1 MVQLFY
7 MSQPKRPLVIANWK
21 MNPVSINEAK
31 TIFLGIK
38 TASKKYPETNVVV
51 APPTLYLLELK
62 KLTAKTTNLALGA
75 QNTHFDVKGAYTGEH
90 SIPQLVDAGVRYI
103 IIGHSERRLLGETD
117 EMINRK
123 VAATI
128 KGKLTAVVCVGEK
141 TRDTQGNFYSLIEQ
155 QIKAAVGEVQKS
167 RLKDIVIAYEPI
179 WAIGTGANATVAD
192 VMEMQLFIKKIL
204 TKLFDR
210 TGARNVRII
219 YGGSVNADNAK
230 ELYVSGGINGFLV
243 GGASLKPI
251 DFGKIVQ
258 AVN

>member
-1 MVQLFY
+1 
-7 MSQPKRPLVIANWK
+7 MSHVKSPLVIANWK
-21 MNPVSINEAK
+21 MNPVTMKEAK
-31 TIFLGIK
+31 AIFLGIK
-38 TASKKYPETNVVV
+38 TASKKFTTTNVVV
-51 APPTLYLLELK
+51 APPILYISELK
-62 KLTAKTTNLALGA
+62 KLSTKTPLLLGA

-90 SIPQLVDAGVRYI
+90 AISQLVDAGVAYV

-117 EMINRK
+117 EIIARK

-141 TRDTQGNFYSLIEQ
+141 TRDTQGNFYSFIEQ
-155 QIKAAVGEVQKS
+155 QIKTAVGEIQKS

-179 WAIGTGANATVAD
+179 WAIGTGATATVAD

-210 TGARNVRII
+210 AAARMVRII
-219 YGGSVNADNAK
+219 YGGSVNAENAK
-230 ELYVSGGINGFLV
+230 DLFVGGGVNGFLV
-243 GGASLKPI
+243 GGASLKPA
-251 DFGKIVQ
+251 DFGKIIQ

>member
-1 MVQLFY
+1 

-21 MNPVSINEAK
+21 MNPVRTQEAK
-31 TIFLGIK
+31 TIFSSIK
-38 TASKKYPETNVVV
+38 TTSKKFNETTVVV
-51 APPTLYLLELK
+51 APPTLYISELK
-62 KLTAKTTNLALGA
+62 KLASKSHLILGA

-90 SIPQLVDAGVRYI
+90 SIAQLADAGVRYV
-103 IIGHSERRLLGETD
+103 IIGHSERRLMGESD
-117 EMINRK
+117 ELIGRK
-123 VAATI
+123 VLATL

-155 QIKAAVGEVQKS
+155 QIKVAVGDVQKS
-167 RLKDIVIAYEPI
+167 RLKDVVIAYEPI
-179 WAIGTGANATVAD
+179 WAIGTGATATVAD

-210 TGARNVRII
+210 TATRNVRII

-230 ELYVSGGINGFLV
+230 ELYLGGGINGFLV
-243 GGASLKPI
+243 GGASLKPA
-251 DFGKIVQ
+251 DFGKIIQ